1 MQVDVREEK
10 IRELKVV
17 AETSRENE
25 AKQTAV
31 ASQLRAQ
38 LVEFEAHAGSIEGID
53 RLLLIVGLFF
63 CCCLQLPFC
72 RVRPTGAKW
81 PSQRCSVKLESNKKR
96 FCILNR
102 NSGTFSQSRRHCST
116 CVNVSFDIQGKC
128 GSACA
133 S

>member
-38 LVEFEAHAGSIEGID
+38 LVEFEAHAGSIEGVD
-53 RLLLIVGLFF
+53 RLLLIVFILLDFR
-63 CCCLQLPFC
+63 LQLWFC
-72 RVRPTGAKW
+72 RCGQQERSGH
-81 PSQRCSVKLESNKKR
+81 RSVAASN
-96 FCILNR
+96 
-102 NSGTFSQSRRHCST
+102 SRATRE
-116 CVNVSFDIQGKC
+116 D
-128 GSACA
+128 SA